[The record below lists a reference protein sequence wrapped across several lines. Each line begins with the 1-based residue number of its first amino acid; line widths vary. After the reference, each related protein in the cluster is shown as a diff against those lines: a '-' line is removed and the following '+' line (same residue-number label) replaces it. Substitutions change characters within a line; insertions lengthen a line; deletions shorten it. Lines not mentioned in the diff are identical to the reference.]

1 MRWQKVRLCC
11 LALVRATPGAVILRL
26 RRLVSLIVF
35 GEADPPSSLG
45 ALGWNARCP
54 LARRSD
60 AKAAQRVADF
70 IRRRLGLL

>member
-1 MRWQKVRLCC
+1 MAKGAALLSRFGAHDAWRGH
-11 LALVRATPGAVILRL
+11 LAPSAI
-26 RRLVSLIVF
+26 VSLIVF